1 MLKSFKSY
9 IIPFYNYSKTKKKY
23 IKRGGKNS
31 YTDQVKIVMTL
42 FSFNYEND
50 VCFLLTSVN
59 NVQNKIPKDT
69 KVMQGNEGRP
79 LLKGKS
85 QRSTS
90 VLKTYLSVPPDSSK
104 PTAKKIADKSKGF
117 VEYESENF
125 DDPFLQLDDISQQRQ
140 GIAKFLTILQWL
152 PSYKLA
158 NFPGDLVSSLTLTA
172 FQIPMVLSLSHMA
185 NCSPKS
191 GLYSLI
197 FPPLVYALIGNN
209 CFELVIGPQILP
221 SLAVSEAIQQI
232 SSKTDVV
239 VNDFELSKSSSIPL
253 NNIVGTVSFTSG
265 LILLY
270 VGLSKQGYLDNIM
283 SRSFQRGLISSLAII
298 VFINSLIQ
306 QLDLSKLFKQWLV
319 DQHIHGVGSS
329 WEKCVFIY
337 NNWQEVNNLT
347 FGISMVSLAF
357 LIGTRILKQKYVKKY
372 PKLLFFPEILL
383 FVIVSTIASYM
394 FKWDIPLVG
403 ELLKKDNNIYLMNPL
418 TKFKLFKEVFHICIF
433 VSAVGLFE
441 SAAAYKSLSDMDGKQ
456 TREISSNKEIAVI
469 GVANLVCG
477 IFCSLPSFA
486 GYGRTKLNCLSGCKT
501 PLSGVMIAIFT
512 TIITKYCLHWFNW
525 LPECSLSCVIS
536 YISYTLLE
544 ELPKDLAFYIR
555 VKGYKEI
562 MLVFIIILLTIV
574 WSPQLGISIGLII
587 SMSGLLKQT
596 TKSKICILGKDINS
610 NQFKPVHLNPTNME
624 RSFSESSSICESG
637 LLHRNNTN
645 LEFERIMIVET
656 PRFLNFANIN
666 DMKKRLIKLEKY
678 GPNSSS
684 KLPSGLLKDPFT
696 DDSSIL
702 THEKAPLK
710 YLIIDLENLIEID
723 VSALLGLSLIM
734 STYSKRGIIVF
745 FAKSYRLDLVDEFTQ
760 SGVFHYQQVNVKK
773 WMARY
778 GKIIKDQKEL
788 VSNLQSYFFDS
799 VEQCID
805 CIDSMEYI
813 ESHN

>member
-1 MLKSFKSY
+1 MTNNTNNKQENITLM
-9 IIPFYNYSKTKKKY
+9 N
-23 IKRGGKNS
+23 NS
-31 YTDQVKIVMTL
+31 
-42 FSFNYEND
+42 
-50 VCFLLTSVN
+50 
-59 NVQNKIPKDT
+59 
-69 KVMQGNEGRP
+69 EGRP
-79 LLKGKS
+79 LLKGKK
-85 QRSTS
+85 QRPTS
-90 VLKTYLSVPPDSSK
+90 VLKTYLSVPADTSK
-104 PTAKKIADKSKGF
+104 PISKKVLDKSNGF
-117 VEYESENF
+117 VEYDTENINN
-125 DDPFLQLDDISQQRQ
+125 LLLNSDDITHEPE
-140 GIAKFLTILQWL
+140 GLAKYLTILQWL
-152 PSYKLA
+152 PKYEFS
-158 NFPGDLVSSLTLTA
+158 NFPSDLISSLTLTA

-197 FPPLVYALIGNN
+197 FPPLVYALVGNN
-209 CFELVIGPQILP
+209 CYELVIGPQILP

-232 SSKTDVV
+232 SSKANLFIATKADT
-239 VNDFELSKSSSIPL
+239 EKLTSIPV
-253 NNIVGTVSFTSG
+253 NNIVGMISFTSG

-270 VGLSKQGYLDNIM
+270 LGLSKQGFLDNIM

-298 VFINSLIQ
+298 VFINSLLQ
-306 QLDLSKLFKQWLV
+306 QLDLNKLFKEWLV
-319 DQHIHGVGSS
+319 EQHIHGVGSS
-329 WEKCVFIY
+329 WEKCSFIY
-337 NNWQEVNNLT
+337 NNWKDANSLT

-357 LIGTRILKQKYVKKY
+357 LIGTRIIKQKYVTKY

-383 FVIVSTIASYM
+383 FVIVSTIASKF

-403 ELLKKDNNIYLMNPL
+403 ELLKKDNAVYLMNPL

-441 SAAAYKSLSDMDGKQ
+441 SAAAYKSLSDMDGKR
-456 TREISSNKEIAVI
+456 TREIASNKEISVI
-469 GVANLVCG
+469 GIANIVCG
-477 IFCSLPSFA
+477 LFCSLPSFA

-501 PLSGVMIAIFT
+501 PLSGVMIALFT
-512 TIITKYCLHWFNW
+512 FIITKYFLHWFNW

-562 MLVFIIILLTIV
+562 LLVFIIILSTIV
-574 WSPQLGISIGLII
+574 WSPQLGISVGLII

-610 NQFKPVHLNPTNME
+610 NQFKPVHLTPGNME
-624 RSFSESSSICESG
+624 RTYSDSSSIIESG

-656 PRFLNFANIN
+656 PRSLNFANIN
-666 DMKKRLIKLEKY
+666 DMKKQLIKLEKY

-684 KLPSGLLKDPFT
+684 KARSGSLKDPFT

-702 THEKAPLK
+702 TNERSPLK

-734 STYSKRGIIVF
+734 STYHKRGILVF
-745 FAKSYRLDLVDEFTQ
+745 FAKSYRLDLVEQFTQ
-760 SGVFHYQQVNVKK
+760 SRVFHYQQMNIKK
-773 WMARY
+773 WMSKY
-778 GKIIKDQKEL
+778 SVVIKDQKEL
-788 VSNLQSYFFDS
+788 VSNLHNYFFDS

-813 ESHN
+813 ASHN